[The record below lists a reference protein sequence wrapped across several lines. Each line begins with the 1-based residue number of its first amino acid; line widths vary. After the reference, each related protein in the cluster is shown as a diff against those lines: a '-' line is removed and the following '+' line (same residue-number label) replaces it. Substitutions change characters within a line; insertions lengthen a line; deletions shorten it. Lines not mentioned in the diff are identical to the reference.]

1 MTWLAILCCT
11 ICITMMQLCYTCLG
25 ASMKAITIRNIPPEV
40 SRAIRR
46 KAETERTSLNK
57 AVVGLLEER
66 LGASGRKRSKVRQH
80 DLDFLAGSWT
90 RQEAAAFE
98 RALAEQRVIDPELW
112 K

>member
-1 MTWLAILCCT
+1 
-11 ICITMMQLCYTCLG
+11 
-25 ASMKAITIRNIPPEV
+25 MKAITIRNIPPEV
-40 SRAIRR
+40 ARSIRR

-57 AVVGLLEER
+57 AVVALLEGR
-66 LGASGRKRSKVRQH
+66 LGAGGRKRSKTRCD

-98 RALAEQRVIDPELW
+98 KALAQQRVIDPDLW

>member
-1 MTWLAILCCT
+1 
-11 ICITMMQLCYTCLG
+11 
-25 ASMKAITIRNIPPEV
+25 MKAITIRNIPPEV

-46 KAETERTSLNK
+46 KAETERTSVNK

-66 LGASGRKRSKVRQH
+66 LGAGGRKRSKIREH

-90 RQEAAAFE
+90 RQETGAFDK
-98 RALAEQRVIDPELW
+98 ALAEQRVIDPDLW